1 MPPAPPI
8 IPDPLELAL
17 VRLQETDARRGSQL
31 FRTLEVYLEQ
41 HGNARRSAEA
51 LFIHRNTLRQRLR
64 RIGEIIDR
72 DVREP
77 GSWFELGL
85 AVRLVRFRSTVQP

>member
-1 MPPAPPI
+1 VDDLTGGRPRPAGAGAGAAAG
-8 IPDPLELAL
+8 DGC
-17 VRLQETDARRGSQL
+17 RRGSQL